1 MWGHGILYK
10 KEGGVKFSGVMR
22 NDKIHRSDET
32 GHWHLTL
39 WVGGWYLV
47 HKSVF
52 SILFLMKDRLT
63 CLWPSL
69 YISHLET
76 PSFIHTWLLH
86 LLYNAMSNLLIR
98 VWNQNSCWLVVFI
111 FLLRPS
117 NYKFTDDGE
126 RGEDDELVWWQSLWA
141 PGCRGPLQEP
151 LSASTGAGPGL
162 QVHEDSA
169 RPVRRT
175 EVKRRMGETG
185 ALHDGS
191 ATKTFQGKSE
201 VKTGVFIESG
211 TIINLELIN
220 FSFKS
225 DKSLEE
231 LSISASNIMLSLKAD
246 QDSFDKRYE
255 LQVIITARVFISAI
269 MYTYTGASVPSSGV

>member
-1 MWGHGILYK
+1 
-10 KEGGVKFSGVMR
+10 
-22 NDKIHRSDET
+22 
-32 GHWHLTL
+32 
-39 WVGGWYLV
+39 
-47 HKSVF
+47 
-52 SILFLMKDRLT
+52 
-63 CLWPSL
+63 
-69 YISHLET
+69 
-76 PSFIHTWLLH
+76 
-86 LLYNAMSNLLIR
+86 
-98 VWNQNSCWLVVFI
+98 
-111 FLLRPS
+111 
-117 NYKFTDDGE
+117 
-126 RGEDDELVWWQSLWA
+126 
-141 PGCRGPLQEP
+141 
-151 LSASTGAGPGL
+151 
-162 QVHEDSA
+162 
-169 RPVRRT
+169 
-175 EVKRRMGETG
+175 MGETG

-201 VKTGVFIESG
+201 VKTGVFIESR

>member
-1 MWGHGILYK
+1 
-10 KEGGVKFSGVMR
+10 
-22 NDKIHRSDET
+22 
-32 GHWHLTL
+32 
-39 WVGGWYLV
+39 
-47 HKSVF
+47 
-52 SILFLMKDRLT
+52 
-63 CLWPSL
+63 
-69 YISHLET
+69 
-76 PSFIHTWLLH
+76 
-86 LLYNAMSNLLIR
+86 
-98 VWNQNSCWLVVFI
+98 
-111 FLLRPS
+111 
-117 NYKFTDDGE
+117 
-126 RGEDDELVWWQSLWA
+126 
-141 PGCRGPLQEP
+141 
-151 LSASTGAGPGL
+151 
-162 QVHEDSA
+162 
-169 RPVRRT
+169 
-175 EVKRRMGETG
+175 MGETG

-201 VKTGVFIESG
+201 VKTGVSR